1 MSEANS
7 VSYSKAD
14 IEPALPLRGSV
25 LAVVRIVLFVI
36 SAIIASLTAATL
48 NLVKGDSIAFRGFY
62 YRVLCRL
69 IGIDVVVRGT
79 QSRAAPR
86 LVVANH
92 ISYFDIVVLGSVV
105 PGDFVAKAD
114 IANWPGFGWMA
125 KAGQT
130 IFIDRRRTATSAAR
144 DQIQERLDA
153 GDTLIMFPEATS
165 GDGNTMK
172 PFKSALFT
180 VAERHVMGADGT
192 ERPVTVQ
199 PVSMAYTRLNGM
211 PIGVGWRAF
220 VAWYGDMEMMSHMW
234 QIMRLGKLTA
244 EVTFHPPV
252 TLAQFASRKE
262 LAAHCDRVTRTGFAR
277 LLAGREGA

>member
-1 MSEANS
+1 MRG
-7 VSYSKAD
+7 
-14 IEPALPLRGSV
+14 ALIAIARIGIF
-25 LAVVRIVLFVI
+25 VV

-48 NLVKGDSIAFRGFY
+48 NAVKGDSVAFRGRY
-62 YRVLCRL
+62 YRFLCKL
-69 IGIDVVVRGT
+69 VGLDVITRGK
-79 QSRAAPR
+79 QSAAAPR

-130 IFIDRRRTATSAAR
+130 IFIDRRRTATKEAR
-144 DQIQERLDA
+144 DQLQERLDA

-180 VAERHVMGADGT
+180 VAERHAVAADGT

-199 PVSMAYTRLNGM
+199 PVSMAYTRINGM
-211 PIGVGWRAF
+211 PLGVGWRPF

-234 QIMRLGKLTA
+234 QVMRLGKLTA
-244 EVTFHPPV
+244 EVTFHAPV
-252 TLAQFASRKE
+252 TLAQFTSRKE
-262 LAAHCDRVTRTGFAR
+262 LAAHCDRVTRAGFAR

>member
-1 MSEANS
+1 M
-7 VSYSKAD
+7 
-14 IEPALPLRGSV
+14 
-25 LAVVRIVLFVI
+25 
-36 SAIIASLTAATL
+36 TAATL
-48 NLVKGDSIAFRGFY
+48 NAVKGDSIAFRGWY
-62 YRVLCRL
+62 YRTLARL
-69 IGIDVVVRGT
+69 IGIEVIVRGK
-79 QSRAAPR
+79 QSTAVPR

-92 ISYFDIVVLGSVV
+92 ISYYDIVVLGSVV

-114 IANWPGFGWMA
+114 IADWPGFGWMA

-130 IFIDRRRTATSAAR
+130 IFISRRRTATTEAR

-180 VAERHVMGADGT
+180 VAERHGRGPDGV

-199 PVSMAYTRLNGM
+199 PVSLAYTRLNGM

-220 VAWYGDMEMMSHMW
+220 VAWYGDMEMGSHLW
-234 QIMRLGKLTA
+234 QITRLGRLTA
-244 EVTFHPPV
+244 EVTFHAPV
-252 TLAQFASRKE
+252 TLAQFTSRTE
-262 LAAHCDRVTRTGFAR
+262 LARYCDGVTRAGFAR
-277 LLAGREGA
+277 LLAGREGT